1 MTNRGEV
8 QLLGPWMTVAL
19 VVGGIIGSGI
29 FMLPVALAPLGP
41 NAVAGWL
48 VSGAGALCIA
58 FALSRLVTADGAGL
72 QAYIERGF
80 GPLAGFV
87 VAWCFLVSTWAAN
100 AALAIAAASATSR
113 IVPAFSDGTWVAPL
127 AIGFIAFLTAV
138 NASGARAMGRLAVLT
153 TLLKILPLAAVIVL
167 VAIGAGQ
174 GRDFEPLAPVP
185 LTLDNISVAVALAL
199 FALTGFENALAPVG
213 KVRDPARNIP
223 RAMVAGTAFVALLYL
238 LSSSSVLLLL
248 PQSQVATSAAP
259 FADALVSEWGEGA
272 AILAALGMAIAA
284 FGALNGGVMVA
295 GEAGYSMALRG
306 DLPAGLARTR
316 GANTPVASQLISSA
330 IVIALV
336 LLNSSRTTASL
347 FQFVILLSTV
357 AVLIVYLIGSLEALR
372 LRPTPLVA
380 LPIIVGIGFALFAFY
395 GSGLEANLWGL
406 ALLAIGLAIRTV
418 MRRLNSSAATVP
430 EAVPAAPRE

>member
-418 MRRLNSSAATVP
+418 MHRLNSSEATVP